1 MAWYYPSG
9 ELYVGDTHI
18 LANITYSGTNHMS
31 DSRRLVEGPEPER
44 ARSSKGRLRA
54 DDPSTPE
61 INEAYQK
68 PKPKRKAKKK

>member
-9 ELYVGDTHI
+9 ELYVGDVHKI
-18 LANITYSGTNHMS
+18 ADITYSGTNHMS

-44 ARSSKGRLRA
+44 ARSSTGRLKA

-68 PKPKRKAKKK
+68 PKPRKKAKKK